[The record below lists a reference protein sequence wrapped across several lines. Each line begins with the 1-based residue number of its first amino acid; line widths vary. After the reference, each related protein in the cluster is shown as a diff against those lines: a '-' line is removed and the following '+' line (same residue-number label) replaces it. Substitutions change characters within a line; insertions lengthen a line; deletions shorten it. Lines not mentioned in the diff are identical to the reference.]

1 MFEAI
6 RSRNINLKVRWMPS
20 HVLDKKAKDPTF
32 QIPSD
37 VTPLDIEMNTI
48 VDELAGDA
56 ARITELP
63 LNVTSVYLRYYFLI
77 RHIQNRNA
85 AIIMSLPERPKYIP
99 KQRDI
104 IESLDDCISSS
115 SHTIFYAHSQ
125 SSLIVC
131 ADCHGRHRLGLPGCK
146 AWIQS
151 YCAPTIVNRHVN
163 MPTPVHC
170 GDIHKGNTR
179 IHGSHLMFHI
189 GQLVF
194 CSKCGSYSI
203 ARVKKLGSEC
213 LAPTDAGQKFLDNA
227 KEGVFPSGEY
237 MDTQYSNIEKER
249 MANWYRSLQA
259 KIDLQNLEQESEESS
274 PPNSD
279 MEIDNDVIPTS
290 PPPPAPT
297 GLSDSE

>member
-1 MFEAI
+1 
-6 RSRNINLKVRWMPS
+6 
-20 HVLDKKAKDPTF
+20 
-32 QIPSD
+32 
-37 VTPLDIEMNTI
+37 
-48 VDELAGDA
+48 
-56 ARITELP
+56 
-63 LNVTSVYLRYYFLI
+63 
-77 RHIQNRNA
+77 
-85 AIIMSLPERPKYIP
+85 MSLPERPKYIP

-104 IESLDDCISSS
+104 IESLDECISSS

-179 IHGSHLMFHI
+179 IHVSHCMFQI

-203 ARVKKLGSEC
+203 ARVQKLGSEC
-213 LAPTDAGQKFLDNA
+213 LAPTEAGQKFLDDA

-237 MDTQYSNIEKER
+237 MDTQYSKIKKDCMVNFYK
-249 MANWYRSLQA
+249 AFQA
-259 KIDLQNLEQESEESS
+259 QIDLQNLEPESEESS

-279 MEIDNDVIPTS
+279 MDVEEDTPL
-290 PPPPAPT
+290 PKPLPHPKEP
-297 GLSDSE
+297 SDSE